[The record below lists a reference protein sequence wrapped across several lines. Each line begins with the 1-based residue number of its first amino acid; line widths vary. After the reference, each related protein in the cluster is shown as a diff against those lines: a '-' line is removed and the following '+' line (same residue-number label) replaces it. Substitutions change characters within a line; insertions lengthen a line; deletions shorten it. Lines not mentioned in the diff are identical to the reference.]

1 MDQQEEHTAPPPS
14 SAAACHSTA
23 AQTDPTPP
31 AAGPPASPPPPFD
44 PSRMIGIIKRKA
56 LIKELAAVYHNECL
70 HYCRELLELQNKH
83 EEPFMDLKAPD
94 DSRKEPMRPSK
105 RAKKPR

>member
-44 PSRMIGIIKRKA
+44 PSRSKFLSLPLS
-56 LIKELAAVYHNECL
+56 LILT
-70 HYCRELLELQNKH
+70 LLCFNLGASSIYAFFLGYLML
-83 EEPFMDLKAPD
+83 FMH
-94 DSRKEPMRPSK
+94 
-105 RAKKPR
+105 